1 MPKPAMKY
9 DGAGGFAPNSHDIPL
24 WDALCFVG
32 GTSAVIWAAVKVAL
46 WIIQN

>member
-24 WDALCFVG
+24 IDAALYVG
-32 GTSAVIWAAVKVAL
+32 GTSALIWAAVTVAR
-46 WIIQN
+46 WILGY